1 MALPKEPRQKMIN
14 IMYLVLTAIL
24 ALNVSSEILNAFK
37 TMDESF
43 NNSNAG
49 LKSRSEKLIADFDK
63 DAKEKFPDKVAI
75 WKPRAE
81 KIRDIS
87 NELYSHIEKLK
98 ADLKKEA
105 GQKVPNGEFKEDDLE
120 ATTRL
125 FLNETKDEKKVK
137 QLTKGEELY
146 NLLSKYKEDL
156 KKIDPS
162 IAQQIKTNFPDYLK
176 IPTLYNKDVEEQF
189 KKMTPSQQWAN
200 IYFHM
205 TPSIAALAILSKFQN
220 DIRNNE
226 AFLIEYCYS
235 SVYSVFMPLPSF
247 DVVAGTS
254 SSIVKVNDEV
264 VITAGLGAYNKDSK
278 PVISIDGANVPL
290 GPDGQAVYKLIA
302 SSPGEYTKRVTISY
316 VDPATG
322 KTETKSK
329 DVKYSVGTSSG
340 LAVSF
345 DYTRVF
351 YEGIENQLTINSGA
365 DAGKIKISFTGGIN
379 ANKVR
384 DGVFQI
390 VPPTGSA
397 GTTTTMTV
405 TDGKLTTTQNI
416 KIKAVPDPLVQ
427 VGGKS
432 YGTISKATLAGFTG
446 AFTKMTDFIY
456 DGPKDYT
463 QSVASFAVVFSGAGY
478 PTPVGIQ
485 NNSPYFNEAVLA
497 QFKNCQSGTSILI
510 GNISVSKP
518 GGGTKQIEKSVSF
531 LIK

>member
-37 TMDESF
+37 TIDESF
-43 NNSNAG
+43 VKSNDG
-49 LKSRSEKLIADFDK
+49 LKGRSEKIIADFEL
-63 DAKEKFPDKVAI
+63 DAKTKFPEKVAI

-87 NELYSHIEKLK
+87 NDLYSKLERLK
-98 ADLKKEA
+98 SDLKKEA

-125 FLNETKDEKKVK
+125 FLNDNDDGKKEKK
-137 QLTKGEELY
+137 LTRGEELY
-146 NLLSKYKEDL
+146 ELLSNYKKDL
-156 KKIDPS
+156 NNIDPT
-162 IAQQIKTNFPDYLK
+162 IALQVKSDFPDYLR
-176 IPTLYNKDVEEQF
+176 IPTLYNKDFADQI
-189 KKMTPSQQWAN
+189 KNMTPPQQWSN

-220 DIRNNE
+220 DIRNTE
-226 AFLIEYCYS
+226 AKLIEYCYS

-278 PVISIDGANVPL
+278 PVITIDGASVPL
-290 GPDGQAVYKLIA
+290 GPDGQAVYKLVA

-316 VDPATG
+316 IDPATG
-322 KTETKSK
+322 KSETKSK

-351 YEGIENQLTINSGA
+351 YEGIDNQLTINSGA
-365 DAGKIKISFTGGIN
+365 DASKIKISFTGGTTV
-379 ANKVR
+379 NKVR
-384 DGVFQI
+384 DGVFKV
-390 VPPTGSA
+390 VPPPGSA
-397 GTTTTMTV
+397 NTTTVMTV
-405 TDGKLTTTQNI
+405 TDGKLSTTQTI

-432 YGTISKATLAGFTG
+432 YGTISKSTLSGFTG

-456 DGPKDYT
+456 DGPIDYS
-463 QSVASFAVVFSGAGY
+463 QSVTSFAVVFSGAGY
-478 PTPVGIQ
+478 PTPVAIQ
-485 NNSPYFNEAVLA
+485 NNSATFNGEVFN
-497 QFKNCQSGTSILI
+497 QFKNCQTGTSILI
-510 GNISVSKP
+510 GNIYVTKP
-518 GGGTKQIEKSVSF
+518 GGGTKSIDKSVSF